1 MPAEMELLDVNSTAR
16 DVEDYLERFD
26 ICRRTK
32 SDMDE
37 KKLTAYF
44 LHFVGKEAYTLINN
58 LIVTL
63 IRRLKDLGNASLVD
77 ENIPGIYAPT
87 DERSV
92 LSAVKQATF
101 NLSFHA
107 NFTGS
112 NRMPFKPIVPP
123 PEFLTKAEV
132 TRPTG
137 RSPNKISTVLTNVQ
151 RRNVQTSAPA
161 ESRDLTMFQMAAQGE
176 LLLLQREIENRAY
189 SLDLQDN
196 QGFSP
201 LLWACANGQKGAV
214 ELLLYHG
221 ANMLLAGDNGE
232 NGLLLAACRG
242 HYDVVL
248 YLLRAGFPINLSD
261 ELCNTALMF
270 AAYHNNAAIVSLLL
284 DWGADV
290 TVTNADGWS
299 ALDFA
304 VRRRSRASQRLI
316 EKHIVSLIQGQ

>member
-1 MPAEMELLDVNSTAR
+1 
-16 DVEDYLERFD
+16 
-26 ICRRTK
+26 
-32 SDMDE
+32 
-37 KKLTAYF
+37 
-44 LHFVGKEAYTLINN
+44 
-58 LIVTL
+58 
-63 IRRLKDLGNASLVD
+63 
-77 ENIPGIYAPT
+77 
-87 DERSV
+87 
-92 LSAVKQATF
+92 
-101 NLSFHA
+101 
-107 NFTGS
+107 
-112 NRMPFKPIVPP
+112 MPFKPIVPP